1 MPIPNP
7 LGSTVSYQLNPAT
20 RTRLGPGP
28 QNAHPRVHAAMSLPQ
43 IGHMDPEFLKVVES
57 VKALLR
63 YVWQTEN
70 AFTVPV
76 SGTGGLYLCNFHQ
89 AVSGLDLL
97 FW

>member
-1 MPIPNP
+1 MVVANP
-7 LGSTVSYQLNPAT
+7 LGGPAVSYQLCPAT
-20 RTRLGPGP
+20 RTLLGPGP

-43 IGHMDPEFLKVVES
+43 VGHMDPEFLKIVES

-76 SGTGGLYLCNFHQ
+76 SGTGEIEF
-89 AVSGLDLL
+89 LDD
-97 FW
+97 FWQIFWVF